1 VNAGAGSMMASEWEG
16 SCGFP
21 WQWSENPDL
30 WLYRDR
36 TLAILHRFFWMSMET
51 GRLPSILGQEFF
63 RSHVTSYNLS
73 SFEDVVIFVH
83 DVERCIDRLDQFSKD
98 LIGRIALQ
106 GFTQEEAARLVG
118 CSRRTVVRRYPEAL
132 DRLSEIFLR
141 VGVLLPFPKVPEHV
155 PTACQEDGCEE
166 NPVTM

>member
-1 VNAGAGSMMASEWEG
+1 MSAGVVSIMASAWEG
-16 SCGFP
+16 SHGLP
-21 WQWSENPDL
+21 WQWGADPDL

-63 RSHVTSYNLS
+63 RSHITSYNLS

-83 DVERCIDRLDQFSKD
+83 DVERCIDRLDRFSKD

-106 GFTQEEAARLVG
+106 GFTQDEAARLTG

-141 VGVLLPFPKVPEHV
+141 VEILLPFPKLPEQD
-155 PTACQEDGCEE
+155 PTGCQEGVCEKK
-166 NPVTM
+166 PVTM